1 MYYDAVAMG
10 GRVIIHTGDIMELGI
25 IGLPQTGKKSLFQ
38 LLTGTAPHETGDRIS
53 AGVADIKDARFDT
66 LVKMY
71 EPKKEVPAR
80 INLQLLPKI
89 ESDSI
94 REGKI
99 FTDISKMDALCHVVR
114 VFEDESVYHASG
126 SVDAIRDIDFVNSEL
141 IFHDLIFIDKRFE
154 RIENSRKKKAEA
166 RLDQEEELLNRMKA
180 HLEKDLHLRTFDI
193 SDEDKKL
200 IAGYPFITAKEILI
214 VLNVSDDKITDT
226 SLMEKLRAKL
236 SPLSMEVMQ
245 VSAKLEAEISALDNE
260 DEKLEFMTDAGI
272 KEPALNLLSA
282 LAMQTLGLISFF
294 TVGKDE
300 VRQWQI
306 RKGSPAPVAA
316 GAIHTDIQRGFIR
329 AEVMKYD
336 DLMEHGTEEDLK
348 KAGKFHVMGKD
359 YLVEDGDIINFRF
372 NV

>member
-1 MYYDAVAMG
+1 MG
-10 GRVIIHTGDIMELGI
+10 SSSGGLIIKYSGEFMELGI
-25 IGLPQTGKKSLFQ
+25 IGLPQTGKKSLFR
-38 LLTGTAPHETGDRIS
+38 LLTGAVPHETGDRIS
-53 AGVADIKDARFDT
+53 AGVADIKDMRFDE

-71 EPKKEVPAR
+71 MPKKELPAR

-114 VFEDESVYHASG
+114 VFDDDSVYHASG
-126 SVDAIRDIDFVNSEL
+126 SVDAVRDIDFVNSEL
-141 IFHDLIFIDKRFE
+141 IFHDLIFIEKRFE

-166 RLDQEEELLNRMKA
+166 KLDIEEELLGRMKD
-180 HLEKDLHLRTFDI
+180 HLEKDLHLRTFELT
-193 SDEDKKL
+193 DEEKKL

-214 VLNVSDDKITDT
+214 VLNVGDDKISDT
-226 SLMEKLRAKL
+226 SLMEKVRIKL
-236 SPLSMEVMQ
+236 SPLFMEVMQ
-245 VSAKLEAEISALDNE
+245 VSARLEAEISALDSE
-260 DEKLEFMTDAGI
+260 EERLEFMTDAGI
-272 KEPALNLLSA
+272 KEPALNQLSA
-282 LAMQTLGLISFF
+282 LAMKTLGLISFF

-316 GAIHTDIQRGFIR
+316 GTIHTDIQRGFIR

-336 DLMEHGTEEDLK
+336 DLMEHGTEDELK

-359 YLVEDGDIINFRF
+359 YIVEDGDIINFRF